1 MKYSDIIEM
10 SEDKL
15 LHVLIQHK
23 LGDFFSHDKEKK
35 GLGNLKRSAA
45 FEDCKK
51 NMEEIMFVFLSNL
64 RATAALQAIL

>member
-1 MKYSDIIEM
+1 
-10 SEDKL
+10 
-15 LHVLIQHK
+15 
-23 LGDFFSHDKEKK
+23 
-35 GLGNLKRSAA
+35 LKRSAA